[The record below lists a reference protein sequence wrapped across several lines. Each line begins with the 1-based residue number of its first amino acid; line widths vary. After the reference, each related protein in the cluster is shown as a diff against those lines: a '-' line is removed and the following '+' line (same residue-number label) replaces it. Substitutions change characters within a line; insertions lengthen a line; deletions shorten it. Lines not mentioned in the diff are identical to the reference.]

1 MITSK
6 YNRLQ
11 VCIDILCL
19 LVIINCVS
27 ELNNIAQPT
36 KRKNVR
42 ASIKVALIRDP
53 KGGGTRPELQNDREK
68 IRELTSIHR
77 LQKSRLP
84 TVMMEASRDY
94 RRKALRM

>member
-53 KGGGTRPELQNDREK
+53 KGGGTRPELQNDREEDK
-68 IRELTSIHR
+68 RTNLYPQATEEQTTNSDDGSLPR
-77 LQKSRLP
+77 L
-84 TVMMEASRDY
+84 
-94 RRKALRM
+94 